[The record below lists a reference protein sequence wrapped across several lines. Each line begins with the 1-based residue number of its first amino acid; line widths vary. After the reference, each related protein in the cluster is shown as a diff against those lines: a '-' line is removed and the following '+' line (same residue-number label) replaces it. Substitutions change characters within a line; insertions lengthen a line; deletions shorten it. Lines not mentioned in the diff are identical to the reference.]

1 MNQQLSLFEQIGCE
15 YFRTGADKLL
25 DALNLGLKQKDFYR
39 IEYYYQHEKLFVLI
53 ACNREKHIVCNVV
66 DENGNIPKDFCVNWR
81 IHQEVM
87 RELKIEL
94 V

>member
-1 MNQQLSLFEQIGCE
+1 MSQLSLFEQIGCE
-15 YFRTGADKLL
+15 YFRTGAYKLL
-25 DALNLGLKQKDFYR
+25 DALNLGLKTKDFYR
-39 IEYYYQHEKLFVLI
+39 IEYYYQHQKLFVLI